1 MDQESISKLVPVFVL
16 LVLGSLEAI
25 GGLYFHDKRSKND
38 ITIELVC
45 LTILPTLIQPGILA
59 FVLFIMDSWFL
70 VYEDYFINAFFLWH
84 VLAFLIL
91 DDLTQYLWHRF
102 SHENAFM
109 WKLHRPHHV
118 VEENGSFSYLQKC
131 IYVLCL
137 YARSL
142 VFSCSY
148 FFRND

>member
-1 MDQESISKLVPVFVL
+1 MDQETISKLIPVAAL
-16 LVLGSLEAI
+16 LVLGGLEAI

-45 LTILPTLIQPGILA
+45 LTVLPTLIQPAILA
-59 FVLFIMDSWFL
+59 FVLFTMDSWFFS
-70 VYEDYFINAFFLWH
+70 YEDLFINSHFLWH

-102 SHENAFM
+102 SHENPFM

-118 VEENGSFSYLQKC
+118 VEEMG
-131 IYVLCL
+131 
-137 YARSL
+137 
-142 VFSCSY
+142 VFE
-148 FFRND
+148 DLKKK